1 MVTSSAR
8 DGDEAVVK
16 AQRRA
21 AKVVEVVA
29 GAKAAEDAMSDVSAS
44 TAAAGRV
51 MVIELLLKKGSM
63 LMAGCFRLSMEGRS
77 SSTCQFSVC

>member
-1 MVTSSAR
+1 MVASSAR

-21 AKVVEVVA
+21 AKVVEVAA
-29 GAKAAEDAMSDVSAS
+29 GAKAADDAISDVSAS

-51 MVIELLLKKGSM
+51 MVII
-63 LMAGCFRLSMEGRS
+63 
-77 SSTCQFSVC
+77 

>member
-1 MVTSSAR
+1 MVASSAAR

-21 AKVVEVVA
+21 AKVVEVAA
-29 GAKAAEDAMSDVSAS
+29 GAKAADDAISDVSAS

-51 MVIELLLKKGSM
+51 MVIFSWLLKG
-63 LMAGCFRLSMEGRS
+63 LYAPP
-77 SSTCQFSVC
+77 TDAY

>member
-1 MVTSSAR
+1 MVASSAC

-29 GAKAAEDAMSDVSAS
+29 GAKAADDAMMSDVSAS

-51 MVIELLLKKGSM
+51 MVIELVIERKL
-63 LMAGCFRLSMEGRS
+63 C
-77 SSTCQFSVC
+77 

>member
-1 MVTSSAR
+1 VVTSSSSAR

-21 AKVVEVVA
+21 AKVIEVVA
-29 GAKAAEDAMSDVSAS
+29 GAKAADDAMSDVSAS

-51 MVIELLLKKGSM
+51 MVLSWLKGSYLWL
-63 LMAGCFRLSMEGRS
+63 LMHATAQKNC
-77 SSTCQFSVC
+77 